1 MIITST
7 LKAVIIKKVNF
18 MFFSPWNHHVIF
30 KFSFFFLNNIYIYQK
45 EDLQVVQTTLLATR
59 TTALMMSLQLL
70 PGQNLN
76 WGCDLTKSRN
86 DNWLYISRTLSMEMW
101 AKTKSSAAR
110 VSQLAD
116 IQDKPVK
123 QNYKCNFK
131 NTIFLNSSFSPW
143 NHL

>member
-1 MIITST
+1 MS
-7 LKAVIIKKVNF
+7 N
-18 MFFSPWNHHVIF
+18 IF
-30 KFSFFFLNNIYIYQK
+30 KFYGKVGVISWVTFPYYLKKHHKTIIFLKIYQK